1 MEQYKHSFKL
11 ERRIASLAV
20 QNTGRQQCTP
30 GYCWGPGVRDHYL
43 IHHVLSGRGYLV
55 LGDWKYALGPGDTFL
70 TYPDRTIL
78 YYADQ
83 EEPWEYVWVGFH
95 GLEAASMVEQTDFS
109 PENPVLYGF
118 RSREVAGLLID
129 LYQDYGTAPWSG
141 AAITGRLYLLLAFL
155 MRGSQR
161 DWKPTASGHDCADAA
176 AEYIMSHYQQPITV
190 EELANFVSVSQ
201 SSLYRGFKSKFNL
214 SPKRF
219 ITEYRI
225 ERACLLLDKGELSVR
240 EVSNSVGFED
250 PFHFSRAFK
259 EMKGMSPKAYA
270 ARRRREGQGL

>member
-55 LGDWKYALGPGDTFL
+55 LGD
-70 TYPDRTIL
+70 RN
-78 YYADQ
+78 Q